1 MKKILI
7 WNKTKK
13 RIFAVGTAFGFA
25 FADFDPATPPPEYKQ
40 VAQFEETSSDD
51 KEKNKKLN

>member
-1 MKKILI
+1 MKKILM

-13 RIFAVGTAFGFA
+13 RLFSVGATFGLA

-40 VAQFEETSSDD
+40 VVQFEETSSDD
-51 KEKNKKLN
+51 KEKNKKSN